1 VPDIYL
7 TLNAR
12 LRPLD
17 RGDRFEDP
25 LLDRLKKKIRKLSVT
40 GGGTLMEA
48 NGEPSKCD
56 IDLAF
61 RGDADEALPLI
72 TATLDSL
79 GAPIGSTARVSGKDK
94 AVTFG
99 TTEGVGVYLNG
110 TELPDEVYQTN
121 DVNEL
126 IARLSQSLGDAG
138 EMYSYWEGSTET
150 ALYFYGPSA
159 DRLRQRMSEVLRT
172 HPLAQRSRVESL
184 TPPRSEA

>member
-1 VPDIYL
+1 
-7 TLNAR
+7 
-12 LRPLD
+12 
-17 RGDRFEDP
+17 
-25 LLDRLKKKIRKLSVT
+25 
-40 GGGTLMEA
+40 
-48 NGEPSKCD
+48 
-56 IDLAF
+56 
-61 RGDADEALPLI
+61 
-72 TATLDSL
+72 
-79 GAPIGSTARVSGKDK
+79 
-94 AVTFG
+94 VTFG

-159 DRLRQRMSEVLRT
+159 DRIRQRISEVLRT
-172 HPLAQRSRVESL
+172 HIRSPSGPAWSLL